1 MTYSIFDAGNLVVS
15 FDRKAPARAELN
27 RLAEQDDDARGR
39 LLLVAFDAAGD
50 PVEQW
55 VPGVLLPHAA

>member
-15 FDRKAPARAELN
+15 FDREAPARAELK

-39 LLLVAFDAAGD
+39 LLLVAFDDAGD
-50 PVEQW
+50 PAEHW
-55 VPGVLLPHAA
+55 IPGVLLPHAA